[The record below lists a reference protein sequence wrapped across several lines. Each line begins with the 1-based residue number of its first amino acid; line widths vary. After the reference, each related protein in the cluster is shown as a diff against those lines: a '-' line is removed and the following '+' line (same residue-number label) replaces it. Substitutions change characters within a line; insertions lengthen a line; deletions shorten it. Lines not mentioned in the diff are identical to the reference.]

1 MNRRQFLG
9 SAGAAAAL
17 RAAPS
22 RPPNIVVLYS
32 DDQRFNTIGALGN
45 KDIRTPNIDRLVGR
59 GVAFERA
66 HIMGGTG
73 GAVCV
78 ASRAMLLTGQTLF
91 RATSNMDSTPP
102 PPVMLMGEHFGKA
115 GFSTYGIGKWH
126 NAKGRFNQCF
136 QNGAAIFFGG
146 MADHLKTPIQDYDP
160 AGRYGKDRERL
171 SQRFSSE
178 MFADEAIRFLQSADR
193 SKPFFLYT
201 AFTAP
206 HDPRMAPEAF
216 RNLYSADRL
225 KPPENFLPQH
235 PFDNGELQV
244 RDELLAGFP
253 RQKSEVTR
261 HLADYYAMITHLDH
275 HIGRILDTLQATGL
289 ERDTIVVFAGDNGL
303 ALGQHGLM
311 GKQSLYDHSVRVP
324 LILAGPGCAS
334 NQRRHELCYN
344 LDIFPTL
351 CDLTGTKAP
360 AGVEGMSLLRGRR
373 ESVFFAYRHFQ
384 RGVRTD
390 EWKLILYMVEGKSTA
405 QLFHMKSDPWEMRN
419 LIDTPKHAGK
429 AAELRALLKD
439 WMRKTGDPMDLDKPN
454 WGNAPAA

>member
-9 SAGAAAAL
+9 SAAAAATL
-17 RAAPS
+17 KAAPS

-45 KDIRTPNIDRLVGR
+45 KDIQTPNIDRLVGS
-59 GVAFERA
+59 GMAFERA

-73 GAVCV
+73 GAVCI

-102 PPVMLMGEHFGKA
+102 PAVTLMGEHFRNV

-126 NAKGRFNQCF
+126 NAKARFNQCF
-136 QNGAAIFFGG
+136 ENGAAIFFGG
-146 MADHLKTPIQDYDP
+146 MADHLKTPIQDYDRT
-160 AGRYGKDRERL
+160 GKYGKERERPGD
-171 SQRFSSE
+171 RFSSE
-178 MFADEAIRFLQSADR
+178 LFADEAIQFLKTANR

-206 HDPRMAPEAF
+206 HDPRMAPEAY
-216 RNLYSADRL
+216 RNLYSADKL
-225 KPPENFLPQH
+225 KLPENFLPRH

-253 RQKSEVTR
+253 RQQTEVTR
-261 HLADYYAMITHLDH
+261 HLADYYAMITHLDFH
-275 HIGRILDTLQATGL
+275 VGRILDTLRATGQ
-289 ERDTIVVFAGDNGL
+289 EKNTIVVFAGDNGL

-324 LILAGPGCAS
+324 LILSGPGIPH
-334 NQRRHELCYN
+334 NQRRAGLCYN

-351 CDLTGTKAP
+351 CELTGMKVPT
-360 AGVEGMSLLRGRR
+360 GVEGQSLLRGGRD
-373 ESVFFAYRHFQ
+373 SVFFSYRHFQ
-384 RGVRTD
+384 RGVRID
-390 EWKLILYMVEGKSTA
+390 DWKLILYMVNGKLTT
-405 QLFHMKSDPWEMRN
+405 QLFQMQQDPWELRN
-419 LIDTPKHAGK
+419 LAGDPQSAGK
-429 AAELRALLKD
+429 VAEMTAVLKG
-439 WMRKTGDPMDLDKPN
+439 WMRKTGDAMDLDKPN
-454 WGNAPAA
+454 WGYVPAA